1 MSIPGVNTGRSE
13 ERRPSFWPWFVVLLL
28 NLLTLAP
35 SGIGRL
41 LYDLSGRWLPAGL
54 AWLYWLG
61 LLVLLGTGLSVRKKS
76 LRRVVLWV
84 AVVLLLLNFGGC
96 VAVMNELGSIT

>member
-1 MSIPGVNTGRSE
+1 MNTKRSE
-13 ERRPSFWPWFVVLLL
+13 GEGPSFWPWLFVLLL

-61 LLVLLGTGLSVRKKS
+61 LLTLIGVSVRKRR
-76 LRRVVLWV
+76 LRRVLLWS
-84 AVVLLLLNFGGC
+84 AIILLLLNLGGC
-96 VAVMNELGSIT
+96 VAVMGELGSIT